1 MRNKRKPPPEFWTSE
16 RCYITELL
24 NDAEQPE
31 VSIARARVEPGV
43 TTELHALSVAEWY
56 ILEQG
61 HGLMC
66 VGDEPPFSVGPGD
79 AVAIPKDAAQRI
91 TNTGHDDLTF
101 LCVCVPNFSRECYTS
116 LE

>member
-1 MRNKRKPPPEFWTSE
+1 MRNKRKPPPECWTSE

-31 VSIARARVEPGV
+31 VSVAHARVEPGV

-56 ILEQG
+56 VLEQG
-61 HGLMC
+61 RGLMR
-66 VGDEPPFSVGPGD
+66 VGNNEPFAVSDGD
-79 AVAIPKDAAQRI
+79 TVAVPKGVSQQI
-91 TNTGHDDLTF
+91 TNTGDDDLVF
-101 LCVCVPNFSRECYTS
+101 LCVCVPKFSQECYTS